1 MMIAPNSRSTQIV
14 SAVVLG
20 SITACGMYFN
30 ATYASTLG
38 HDLIEKVALGTVS
51 LMFDAGKVLAFCY
64 MAHHLCRLSFL
75 RAAMAGA
82 IWLLTAAFAMY
93 AAGSF
98 VFTQLATGVQHQAQ
112 ANKEIDGRAA
122 EIARLDA
129 DLAAAKLALNSK
141 GKPMF
146 QSSGSCLQPTTI
158 ESEAFCNKYLVAL
171 GTVNELR
178 DKASKDTRT
187 RQEATP
193 AIAEWSR
200 LTGLSVREVM
210 IAISLIFAG
219 IMELVASVSGFAFA
233 KNGRDLRDDMEAEQR
248 KRKHERHMAQLQAA
262 RERNERRNAQARERR
277 AERKVGGPALSLVR

>member
-1 MMIAPNSRSTQIV
+1 MFIQPNSRSSQV
-14 SAVVLG
+14 VAGVVLG
-20 SITACGMYFN
+20 GITLAGMYFN

-51 LMFDAGKVLAFCY
+51 VMFDAGKVLAFCY

-82 IWLLTAAFAMY
+82 IWLLTASFAMY

-98 VFTQLATGVQHQAQ
+98 VFSQLAVSVQQQ
-112 ANKEIDGRAA
+112 EQTNKEIDGRTSQ
-122 EIARLDA
+122 IARLDA

-146 QSSGSCLQPTTI
+146 QSSGSCLQPTTP
-158 ESEAFCNKYLVAL
+158 ESEAYCNRYLIAL

-178 DKASKDTRT
+178 EKASKDNRI

-200 LTGLSVREVM
+200 LTGLSVKQVM

-233 KNGRDLRDDMEAEQR
+233 KNARDIQDEVEAETR
-248 KRKHERHMAQLQAA
+248 RRKHERHMAQIQAA
-262 RERNERRNAQARERR
+262 RERNERRNAKQRERR
-277 AERKVGGPALSLVR
+277 AERRPALAIVR